1 MVRFNIKFA
10 VFLLLLISG
19 GYVFSGNNPPAEK
32 SLFEISE
39 NSRLA
44 IENILSNM
52 SLEEKCGQLIVPYA
66 YAKDSDDNAKDL
78 KRLLELIDKFHIGG
92 VMFLSGDIENQAII
106 TNKLQS
112 ISNIPLLVAAD
123 YERGIGMRLEDGVE
137 FPFNMAVAAAN
148 DTRLTYLMGKIT
160 AIQGRAIGVHQN
172 YAPIV
177 DINHDPRNPII
188 NTRAFSDDQEVI
200 STQAIAYV
208 QGLHDGGMISTAKH
222 FPGHGAT
229 DLDSHKDL
237 PIIRL
242 TENEFY
248 MNDLVPFRKLINFD
262 VKSVMVGHLDVPA
275 YEYREGIPATLSENV
290 VTNLLKRDL
299 GFNGLVVTDALNM
312 HAVTELFEPEEIAVQ
327 AIKAGN
333 DLLLFPADEEKTF
346 NGLLDAVRAGIIPES
361 RIDESV
367 RKMLTAKSWLGL
379 LQGESV
385 FVDTT
390 RMYDILHNP
399 SHYRLAEELAEKSI
413 TLLRDDKNLLPL
425 EPLDYYETV
434 VINLLDHRSKWDV
447 KEKLSFE
454 EKLSEHFGYIKSH
467 YLTLRSK
474 KRDFDRVLSAAMDA
488 DIVFLPVYVNVKSF
502 SGEITL
508 NEKYKELVEEITK
521 LNKPVVV
528 VSIGNPYIINDIPD
542 IPFYLCTYGNAKISQ
557 YAAAN
562 ALVGKIPINGVLP
575 VSIFDTDYFIGDG
588 YAKNSAG
595 LWLQDVDADS
605 NYDFTEVENLM
616 NQAIEDEVFPGSV
629 LLVGH
634 RNRVVFH
641 KAFGHY
647 TYDKKSPE
655 VTTNSIFD
663 LASVS
668 KVIGTTT
675 ASMLLYQ
682 DGLLELDYPVK
693 YYLPEFAQNGKEKIT
708 IRHLLSH
715 SSGLPAFRPF
725 HTMGTDSA
733 GIIKFILEA
742 TPEFTPGTEFVYS
755 DLGMITMQKVIEHI
769 TGLPLDEF
777 LRDRVFE
784 PLRMKKT
791 FYNPP
796 IEFRADC
803 VPTENDDYFRHRQL
817 QGTVHDETT
826 HILGGVAGHAGL
838 FSTAEDLAKLIYLY
852 VNNGKTGNDQFFRKD
867 VIETFTTV
875 QNEFSTRALGWDT
888 KSPEG
893 YSSAGSKFPNNAI
906 GHTGYTGTSVWI
918 DRDKGL
924 FVILLTNRVQPTRE
938 NRKISRFRPMIH
950 DAIFNATTYFPDE
963 N

>member
-1 MVRFNIKFA
+1 MVKLKIWFA
-10 VFLLLLISG
+10 VFLIVLLSG
-19 GYVFSGNNPPAEK
+19 GISFSDSHPPAEG

-39 NSRLA
+39 NSRMA
-44 IENILSNM
+44 IENILANM
-52 SLEEKCGQLIVPYA
+52 TLEEKCGQLIVPYA
-66 YAKDSDDNAKDL
+66 YAKNSDENSRDL
-78 KRLLELIDKFHIGG
+78 KRLIELIDKFHIGG
-92 VMFLSGDIENQAII
+92 IMFLSGDIENQAAIS
-106 TNKLQS
+106 NKLQS
-112 ISNIPLLVAAD
+112 MSNIPLLVAAD

-160 AIQGRAIGVHQN
+160 GIQGRAIGVHQN

-208 QGLHDGGMISTAKH
+208 QGLHEGGMISTAKH

-242 TENEFY
+242 SENEFY

-299 GFNGLVVTDALNM
+299 GFKGLVVTDALNM
-312 HAVTELFEPEEIAVQ
+312 HAVTENYEPEEIAVE

-346 NGLLDAVRAGIIPES
+346 NGLLAAVRGGIVPES

-379 LQGESV
+379 LKGESV
-385 FVDTT
+385 YIDTA
-390 RMYDILHNP
+390 RMYNILHKP
-399 SHYRLAEELAEKSI
+399 EHYRLAEELAEKSI
-413 TLLRDDKNLLPL
+413 TLLRDDKNILPL

-467 YLTLRSK
+467 YLNLRSK
-474 KRDFDRVLSAAMDA
+474 KRDFNRALSAAMDA

-508 NEKYKELVEEITK
+508 NEKYKELVDEITK
-521 LNKPVVV
+521 LNKPVIV
-528 VSIGNPYIINDIPD
+528 VSIGNPYIISDIPN
-542 IPFYLCTYGNAKISQ
+542 IPFYMCTYGNAKISQ

-562 ALVGKIPINGVLP
+562 ALVGKIPLNGVLP
-575 VSIFDTDYFIGDG
+575 VSILDAGYFIGDG
-588 YAKNSAG
+588 FAKNSAG
-595 LWLQDVDADS
+595 LWFQSVDADS
-605 NYDFTEVENLM
+605 NYDFSKVESLM
-616 NQAIEDEVFPGSV
+616 NQAVKDKVFPGAT

-647 TYDKKSPE
+647 TYDKESPE

-668 KVIGTTT
+668 KVVGTTT
-675 ASMLLYQ
+675 AAMLLYQ

-693 YYLPEFAQNGKEKIT
+693 YYLPEFAQNGKQNIT

-725 HTMGTDSA
+725 HSMGTDSA
-733 GIIKFILEA
+733 GIIEFIMNA
-742 TPEFTPGTEFVYS
+742 RPEFTPGTEFIYS
-755 DLGMITMQKVIEHI
+755 DLGMITMQKVIEQI
-769 TGLPLDEF
+769 TGSPLDQF
-777 LRDRVFE
+777 LQERVFD
-784 PLRMKKT
+784 PLKMRKT

-796 IEFRADC
+796 IEYKADC

-826 HILGGVAGHAGL
+826 HILGGVAGHAGI
-838 FSTAEDLAKLIYLY
+838 FSTTEDLAKLIYLY
-852 VNNGKTGNDQFFRKD
+852 VNNGKAGKQQFFRKD
-867 VIETFTTV
+867 VIDTFTSL
-875 QNEFSTRALGWDT
+875 QNEFSTRALGWDK
-888 KSPEG
+888 KSPDG
-893 YSSAGSKFPNNAI
+893 YSSAGSIFPVTAF

-938 NRKISRFRPMIH
+938 NRKISRFRPIIH